1 MFCKVCG
8 AEIPDT
14 STKCSQCG
22 NNPYDETIQEVK
34 NVAPEYEFLHSKS
47 RIVAGL
53 LQIFLGMFA
62 AGRFYLG
69 YTSMALKQWQSIIS
83 ESRQRDLPVQIVLSL
98 QQRYPTL
105 NAIVRKDLRNICAVD
120 KMKF

>member
-69 YTSMALKQWQSIIS
+69 YTSMALLQLVLIFMTRGLALIWPIIDGIMILCGS
-83 ESRQRDLPVQIVLSL
+83 VSTDAKGKPLV
-98 QQRYPTL
+98 
-105 NAIVRKDLRNICAVD
+105 
-120 KMKF
+120 